1 MPRRTTLVA
10 LGVIGAIAGGTANRL
25 VAQMATPSAAST
37 AAALAHP
44 MSFFITGTSI
54 GDGGNLGGLKGAD
67 AFCQKLG
74 TAAGRGSAEWHAY
87 LSTQGP
93 GAVNARDRIG
103 QGPWYN
109 AHGDLISADLAQL
122 HGDTLE
128 QAQIGNPLGKVFT
141 LTETG
146 ERVNG
151 SGDKPNRHDVL
162 TGSHSDGRAYA
173 AADGDHTCH
182 NWTSDGDGAAQLGH
196 ADKQGGGNASWNSAH
211 ISKGCSQAALVS
223 TGGEGKLYCFAVRG

>member
-1 MPRRTTLVA
+1 LLQLGEHRARRLRGLLVTVEVNVLLDEA
-10 LGVIGAIAGGTANRL
+10 PL
-25 VAQMATPSAAST
+25 AQ
-37 AAALAHP
+37 L
-44 MSFFITGTSI
+44 
-54 GDGGNLGGLKGAD
+54 DD
-67 AFCQKLG
+67 
-74 TAAGRGSAEWHAY
+74 R
-87 LSTQGP
+87 
-93 GAVNARDRIG
+93 RD
-103 QGPWYN
+103 
-109 AHGDLISADLAQL
+109 DLAQL